1 METKASYVLVGAFT
15 LAVIAIAFG
24 YILWVAGSGDNKAKA
39 VYTINFQGSVSG
51 LSVTSPVLLNGV
63 PVGQVSA
70 IRLSRKD
77 VSAVHVE
84 ITVDKDTPIRENS
97 VATLEP
103 QGLTGTSRVM
113 ISGDTNDSPLL
124 TASDDDDE
132 PPVIRSETGGLQAI
146 MRTMPQVLSDA
157 HDTLQHVNMFFN
169 EKNRLAVESILANV
183 NSIVASVNARMG
195 VIEATL
201 ANLEKSSRELNSL
214 LVALRP
220 AGQDFS
226 SAMNKF
232 EDSMGRI
239 DKVTAAA
246 APGLEKFSRDGVD
259 DFRRLMIDTRQMVNS
274 INRLTQKIEND
285 PRRFLFGQPMPEY
298 KE

>member
-1 METKASYVLVGAFT
+1 M
-15 LAVIAIAFG
+15 
-24 YILWVAGSGDNKAKA
+24 
-39 VYTINFQGSVSG
+39 
-51 LSVTSPVLLNGV
+51 LLNGV

-113 ISGDTNDSPLL
+113 ISGGTNDSPLL

-183 NSIVASVNARMG
+183 NIIVASVNA
-195 VIEATL
+195 
-201 ANLEKSSRELNSL
+201 
-214 LVALRP
+214 
-220 AGQDFS
+220 
-226 SAMNKF
+226 
-232 EDSMGRI
+232 
-239 DKVTAAA
+239 
-246 APGLEKFSRDGVD
+246 
-259 DFRRLMIDTRQMVNS
+259 
-274 INRLTQKIEND
+274 
-285 PRRFLFGQPMPEY
+285 
-298 KE
+298 

>member
-1 METKASYVLVGAFT
+1 MGAFT

-113 ISGDTNDSPLL
+113 ISGGTNDSPLL

-146 MRTMPQVLSDA
+146 MRTPHGYCGGA
-157 HDTLQHVNMFFN
+157 Y
-169 EKNRLAVESILANV
+169 
-183 NSIVASVNARMG
+183 
-195 VIEATL
+195 
-201 ANLEKSSRELNSL
+201 
-214 LVALRP
+214 
-220 AGQDFS
+220 
-226 SAMNKF
+226 
-232 EDSMGRI
+232 
-239 DKVTAAA
+239 
-246 APGLEKFSRDGVD
+246 
-259 DFRRLMIDTRQMVNS
+259 
-274 INRLTQKIEND
+274 
-285 PRRFLFGQPMPEY
+285 PRREGIVMGE
-298 KE
+298 

>member
-1 METKASYVLVGAFT
+1 
-15 LAVIAIAFG
+15 
-24 YILWVAGSGDNKAKA
+24 
-39 VYTINFQGSVSG
+39 
-51 LSVTSPVLLNGV
+51 
-63 PVGQVSA
+63 
-70 IRLSRKD
+70 
-77 VSAVHVE
+77 
-84 ITVDKDTPIRENS
+84 
-97 VATLEP
+97 
-103 QGLTGTSRVM
+103 M
-113 ISGDTNDSPLL
+113 ISGGENKAHLLLPSEEHPVPLL
-124 TASDDDDE
+124 KSH
-132 PPVIRSETGGLQAI
+132 TGELQAI
-146 MRTMPQVLSDA
+146 MRTMPQVLNDA
-157 HDTLQHVNMFFN
+157 HDTLQHVNMFFS

-183 NSIVASVNARMG
+183 NSIVTSLNNRMG
-195 VIEATL
+195 VIETTL
-201 ANLEKSSRELNSL
+201 ANLEKSSQELNSL
-214 LVALRP
+214 LIALRP

-274 INRLTQKIEND
+274 INRLTQKIESD